1 MMFKTLY
8 SARKESKVV
17 KEAAPAINGKTK
29 GTKVAE
35 SVGPSYLKISTTK
48 IISHHNTNITKAPAT
63 AKEEISTLNK
73 ESKELPTNKKDT
85 RITNEKTAA

>member
-35 SVGPSYLKISTTK
+35 SVGPSFLKISTPK
-48 IISHHNTNITKAPAT
+48 IISHPNTNITKAPAT
-63 AKEEISTLNK
+63 A
-73 ESKELPTNKKDT
+73 
-85 RITNEKTAA
+85 AADAYYFAKPHQSPRHCKRRNINIE